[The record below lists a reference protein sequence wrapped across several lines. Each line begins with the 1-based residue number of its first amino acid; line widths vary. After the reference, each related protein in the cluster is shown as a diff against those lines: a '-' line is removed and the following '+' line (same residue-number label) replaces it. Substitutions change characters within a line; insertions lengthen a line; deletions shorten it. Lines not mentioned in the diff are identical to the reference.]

1 MFTLISIVW
10 GSFLQSII
18 WTTTKRCLTILGQ
31 ALQDLKALHDLVWS
45 PDSLVIP
52 LFLSEKPV
60 FSWLRVFGLHWW
72 ILESPLVI
80 WSAFTSW
87 SYIFCNLMQ
96 LSYRDLSKYL
106 KILEYKTLSTMSQYA
121 NTTIEIIH
129 IESGH
134 IILRKT
140 MV

>member
-1 MFTLISIVW
+1 
-10 GSFLQSII
+10 
-18 WTTTKRCLTILGQ
+18 
-31 ALQDLKALHDLVWS
+31 
-45 PDSLVIP
+45 
-52 LFLSEKPV
+52 
-60 FSWLRVFGLHWW
+60 
-72 ILESPLVI
+72 
-80 WSAFTSW
+80 
-87 SYIFCNLMQ
+87 MQ

-140 MV
+140 LV